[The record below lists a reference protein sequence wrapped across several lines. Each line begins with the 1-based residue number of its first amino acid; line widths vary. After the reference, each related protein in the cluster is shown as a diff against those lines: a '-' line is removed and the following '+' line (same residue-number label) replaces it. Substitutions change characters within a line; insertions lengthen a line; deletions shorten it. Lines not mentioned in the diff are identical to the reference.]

1 MYCIYLYLSI
11 VISSSK
17 GCQHRGRVSDISKKD
32 SAAFCLSSF
41 STSSS
46 VALLSLRISVIS
58 AAKRIGLN
66 ICRTHRFSTPKIDM
80 IGVSSRFAPK
90 SADMEKC
97 SHITKIFDDWEF
109 LGRMDKNNHLKPP
122 ARKRKTTYSQHIPN
136 RFQSNYICQTQSK
149 SIPSAP
155 PEIIGL
161 GEGILQEVLR
171 SRYLVL
177 PSWSMV
183 FAWFSYVQLISI
195 NCLSCKWH
203 ANTIHVYHHY
213 HAILFIK
220 NMT

>member
-109 LGRMDKNNHLKPP
+109 PGRMDKNNHLKPP
-122 ARKRKTTYSQHIPN
+122 ARKRKTTYSQHIPVKLYMSN
-136 RFQSNYICQTQSK
+136 SKQKHTFCTSGDHRFGWGNLARS
-149 SIPSAP
+149 SAQPLSGP
-155 PEIIGL
+155 PELIDGFC
-161 GEGILQEVLR
+161 
-171 SRYLVL
+171 
-177 PSWSMV
+177 MV
-183 FAWFSYVQLISI
+183 FLCSI
-195 NCLSCKWH
+195 NI
-203 ANTIHVYHHY
+203 N
-213 HAILFIK
+213 
-220 NMT
+220 